1 MFEIHQDNAIYIAIF
16 YIALGLI
23 AYLSLRKSTLNTL
36 VDGSAKRQIKQSM
49 FMMLGLLVFTV
60 FVLVSG
66 GFLAHQDTAWHQ
78 MAQSSENIIPASIVI
93 YVIFYPAFFVIGV
106 SLWLYSR
113 SRLVKEV
120 FDRRFQWALIA
131 NGIAPFMFLPSQD
144 PSLVNLS
151 MEFSNIAF
159 RLAYWLVMF
168 TWLSSLSYLLF
179 RLGLNVVNLIRSM
192 VK

>member
-16 YIALGLI
+16 YITLGLLS
-23 AYLSLRKSTLNTL
+23 YLALRKPTL
-36 VDGSAKRQIKQSM
+36 VKVAESSANLQIKQSM
-49 FMMLGLLVFTV
+49 FIMLVLLIFTL
-60 FVLVSG
+60 FVLISG

-78 MAQSSENIIPASIVI
+78 MAQSEENIIPASIVI
-93 YVIFYPAFFVIGV
+93 YVIFYPAFFVIGL
-106 SLWLYSR
+106 SLWMYSR
-113 SRLVKEV
+113 SRLVIGV

-131 NGIAPFMFLPSQD
+131 NCIAPFMFLPSQD

-168 TWLSSLSYLLF
+168 IWLSSLSYLLF
-179 RLGLNVVNLIRSM
+179 RLGLNVVSLIRSM